1 MANLV
6 SICVCT
12 YRREMLRRTLA
23 SLARLTVPPGRE
35 VEVIVVDNDSDGSA
49 RSMVSDFVTSAPFQV
64 VYALEPRKGL
74 SFARNRGLETAKGQ
88 WIALID
94 DDEIA
99 ERDWLARLLE
109 TAELFCADAV
119 VGAVLPE
126 FEGSPPAWVVHS
138 RFFDRS
144 LPPAGTKIG
153 MGIALSGNAL
163 LRADFLRARNL
174 WFDPDFNFT
183 GGEDSDFFRR
193 FTDLEG
199 TVVSAPDAVV
209 REFVPSQRMTAEHL
223 SKVSLWIG
231 EIYARLTH
239 KHGGLL
245 VTAAS
250 VPRAAFNLIIATL
263 LMAVSFP
270 FGRTWY
276 YRYYLLVLRNAG
288 KFRYYLG
295 LSPIEMYR

>member
-12 YRREMLRRTLA
+12 YRRDMLRHTLA
-23 SLARLTVPPGRE
+23 SLARLTVPQGADIE
-35 VEVIVVDNDSDGSA
+35 VVVVDNDADCSA
-49 RSMVSDFVTSAPFQV
+49 RSVVFDFAGSVTFPVFYV
-64 VYALEPRKGL
+64 VEPKKGL
-74 SFARNRGLETAKGQ
+74 SFARNRGLETAQGQ
-88 WIALID
+88 WVALID
-94 DDEIA
+94 DDEVA
-99 ERDWLARLLE
+99 TPDWLVRLLE
-109 TAELFCADAV
+109 TAERFRADAV

-126 FEGSPPAWVVHS
+126 FEGQPPAWIVRS

-144 LPPAGTKIG
+144 LPPTGTKIG

-163 LRADFLRARNL
+163 LRADFLRERNL
-174 WFDPDFNFT
+174 RFDPDFNFT
-183 GGEDSDFFRR
+183 GGEDSDFFHR
-193 FTDLEG
+193 FTDLGG

-245 VTAAS
+245 VTAAN
-250 VPRAAFNLIIATL
+250 VPKSAFNLIIATL

-270 FGRTWY
+270 LGRASY

>member
-12 YRREMLRRTLA
+12 YRRDTLRDTLA
-23 SLARLTVPPGRE
+23 SLARLTMPPGTDIE
-35 VEVIVVDNDSDGSA
+35 VVVVDNDGDCSA
-49 RSMVSDFVTSAPFQV
+49 RSMVSGFADSAPFPV
-64 VYALEPRKGL
+64 VYAAESRKGL

-88 WIALID
+88 WIALLD
-94 DDEIA
+94 DDEVA
-99 ERDWLARLLE
+99 ASDWLARLLE
-109 TAELFCADAV
+109 TAERFRADAV
-119 VGAVLPE
+119 VGTVLPE
-126 FEGSPPAWVVHS
+126 FEGLPPAWIVRS

-163 LRADFLRARNL
+163 LRVDFLREHNL
-174 WFDPDFNFT
+174 LFDTDFNFT

-193 FTDLEG
+193 FTDLGG
-199 TVVSAPDAVV
+199 TVVSAPEAVV
-209 REFVPSQRMTAEHL
+209 REFVPTQRMTAEHL

-245 VTAAS
+245 VTVAN
-250 VPRAAFNLIIATL
+250 VPRAALNLIAATL
-263 LMAVSFP
+263 LMAVS
-270 FGRTWY
+270 
-276 YRYYLLVLRNAG
+276 
-288 KFRYYLG
+288 
-295 LSPIEMYR
+295 LSLIHI

>member
-12 YRREMLRRTLA
+12 YRRDTLRDTLA
-23 SLARLTVPPGRE
+23 SLARLTMPPGTDIE
-35 VEVIVVDNDSDGSA
+35 VVVVDNDGDCSA
-49 RSMVSDFVTSAPFQV
+49 RSMVSGFADSAPFPV
-64 VYALEPRKGL
+64 VYAAESRKGL

-88 WIALID
+88 WIALLD
-94 DDEIA
+94 DDEVA
-99 ERDWLARLLE
+99 ASDWLARLLE
-109 TAELFCADAV
+109 TAERFRADAV
-119 VGAVLPE
+119 VGTVLPE
-126 FEGSPPAWVVHS
+126 FEGLPPAWIVRS

-163 LRADFLRARNL
+163 LRVDFLREHNL
-174 WFDPDFNFT
+174 LFDTDFNFT

-193 FTDLEG
+193 FTDLGG
-199 TVVSAPDAVV
+199 TVVSAPEAVV
-209 REFVPSQRMTAEHL
+209 REFVPTQRMTAEHL

-245 VTAAS
+245 VTVAN
-250 VPRAAFNLIIATL
+250 VPRAALNLIAATL

-270 FGRTWY
+270 FGRASY

>member
-1 MANLV
+1 MADLV

-23 SLARLTVPPGRE
+23 SLARLTMPPGKDIE
-35 VEVIVVDNDSDGSA
+35 VVVVDNDGDCSA
-49 RSMVSDFVTSAPFQV
+49 RSVVSDFADSVPFQV
-64 VYALEPRKGL
+64 VYVVEHNKGL

-88 WIALID
+88 WISLID
-94 DDEIA
+94 DDEVA
-99 ERDWLARLLE
+99 EPDWLARLLE
-109 TAELFCADAV
+109 TAERFRADAV

-126 FEGSPPAWVVHS
+126 FEGSPPAWVVRS
-138 RFFDRS
+138 RFFDRP

-153 MGIALSGNAL
+153 MGIALSGNTL
-163 LRADFLRARNL
+163 LRADFLGQRNL
-174 WFDPDFNFT
+174 RFDPDFNFT

-193 FTDLEG
+193 FTDLGG
-199 TVVSAPDAVV
+199 TVVSAPDAIV
-209 REFVPSQRMTAEHL
+209 REFVPSHRMTAEHL

-239 KHGGLL
+239 RHGGLM
-245 VTAAS
+245 VTAAN

-270 FGRTWY
+270 FGRDWY